1 MSTQPGIAHVIITL
15 RHPLVRRPA
24 AVTLAVDPTSTN
36 PATVASAVYI
46 AFIAAS
52 SLKSLIDSDVVIGPT
67 TAYLGQDG
75 GDDLSGVHPAT
86 TVGGAGAS
94 ALHQGSAVLLTKVT
108 ARGGRRG
115 KGRMYLPWAVAPGNV
130 DETGIIGAGTVTAI
144 NAAAATFLSALNSG
158 NVPMM
163 VLHKESPP
171 GTAQPS
177 VPPAADLVTSLTVS
191 SLISS
196 QRRRLG
202 R

>member
-1 MSTQPGIAHVIITL
+1 MGTQPGIAHVIITL

-36 PATVASAVYI
+36 PATVASAVYV

-52 SLKSLIDSDVVIGPT
+52 SLKTLVDSDVVIGPT
-67 TAYLGQDG
+67 TAYLGTDG
-75 GDDLSGVHPAT
+75 AEDLAGVHTAT
-86 TVGGAGAS
+86 TVGSAGAS
-94 ALHQGSAVLLTKVT
+94 AIHQGSAVLLTKLT

-115 KGRMYLPWAVAPGNV
+115 KGRMYLPWSVAPGNV
-130 DETGIIGAGTVTAI
+130 DETGTIGAGTVTAI
-144 NAAAATFLSALNSG
+144 NAAASTFLSALNSG
-158 NVPMM
+158 QVPMM
-163 VLHKESPP
+163 LLHKQHVRKD
-171 GTAQPS
+171 GS
-177 VPPAADLVTSLTVS
+177 VSIPPAADAVTGLTVS